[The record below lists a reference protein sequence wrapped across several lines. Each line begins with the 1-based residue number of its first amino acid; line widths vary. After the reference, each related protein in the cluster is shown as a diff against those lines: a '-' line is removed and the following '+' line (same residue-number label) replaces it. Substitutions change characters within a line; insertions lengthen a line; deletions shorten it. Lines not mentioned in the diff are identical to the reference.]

1 MIVLDTNVISEV
13 MRPYPSRAVVA
24 WLNQQ
29 PGTNLF
35 ITTIT
40 LAEIGYGLRVLADGK
55 RRRILQNRFDQ
66 FITQGFEYRILNF
79 DIAAART
86 YSEIMGHKKEI
97 GCPMSFLDGQIAAI
111 TLTNN
116 FILATRNIKDFNHCG
131 LDLINPFDQASPL
144 S

>member
-1 MIVLDTNVISEV
+1 MIVLNTNVISEI
-13 MRPYPSRAVVA
+13 MRPHPSTAVVA

-29 PGTNLF
+29 PGINLF
-35 ITTIT
+35 ITTIS

-66 FITQGFEYRILNF
+66 FITQGFEYRILDF

-97 GCPMSFLDGQIAAI
+97 GCPMSFSDGQIAAI
-111 TLTNN
+111 TLANN
-116 FILATRNIKDFNHCG
+116 FMLATRNIKDFNHCG
-131 LDLINPFDQASPL
+131 LDLINPFDQASLL

>member
-29 PGTNLF
+29 PATNL
-35 ITTIT
+35 
-40 LAEIGYGLRVLADGK
+40 
-55 RRRILQNRFDQ
+55 

-79 DIAAART
+79 DNAAART

-131 LDLINPFDQASPL
+131 LDLINPFDQASL
-144 S
+144 YRIGTG

>member
-1 MIVLDTNVISEV
+1 MIVLDTNVISEI
-13 MRPYPSRAVVA
+13 MRPHPSRAVVA
-24 WLNQQ
+24 WINQQ
-29 PGTNLF
+29 AGINLF

-66 FITQGFEYRILNF
+66 FIIQGFEYRILNF
-79 DIAAART
+79 DIAATRT

-97 GCPMSFLDGQIAAI
+97 GCPMSFPDGQIAAI
-111 TLTNN
+111 TLANN
-116 FILATRNIKDFNHCG
+116 FMLATRNSKDFNQCG
-131 LDLINPFDQASPL
+131 LDLINPFDQASLL